1 MMKKSKTGKFLAAG
15 TAMLLLVVVF
25 FGCGAKADT
34 EPESPASESSSAG
47 ADRRSTGPAAD
58 GSANLAEGESGA
70 GEETENLAMY
80 VPCGENGYV
89 MVDQETGALFTV
101 TMPEDIRDADG
112 NSIGQEG
119 LERGNILRIYGNGI
133 MLESYPGQYPG
144 VTRIQVEEEGDPSDA
159 DQYQEMIDG
168 ICPEADPSEIPS
180 MSVEYRTPQAITTVT
195 TMTGGYQ
202 WNYETED
209 GSMKSV
215 IADASHITE
224 WEFQDDIR
232 LEEPADMTLLFSTA
246 PEKVTVSRWA
256 EGQSADTQPEGEKVE
271 VQTGE
276 DGLLFLEKAAPG
288 YRYLICAEWENG
300 SVEYGFRT
308 VGG

>member
-101 TMPEDIRDADG
+101 TMPEDIRDAD
-112 NSIGQEG
+112 
-119 LERGNILRIYGNGI
+119 
-133 MLESYPGQYPG
+133 
-144 VTRIQVEEEGDPSDA
+144 T
-159 DQYQEMIDG
+159 
-168 ICPEADPSEIPS
+168 
-180 MSVEYRTPQAITTVT
+180 
-195 TMTGGYQ
+195 
-202 WNYETED
+202 
-209 GSMKSV
+209 
-215 IADASHITE
+215 
-224 WEFQDDIR
+224 
-232 LEEPADMTLLFSTA
+232 
-246 PEKVTVSRWA
+246 
-256 EGQSADTQPEGEKVE
+256 
-271 VQTGE
+271 
-276 DGLLFLEKAAPG
+276 
-288 YRYLICAEWENG
+288 
-300 SVEYGFRT
+300 
-308 VGG
+308 